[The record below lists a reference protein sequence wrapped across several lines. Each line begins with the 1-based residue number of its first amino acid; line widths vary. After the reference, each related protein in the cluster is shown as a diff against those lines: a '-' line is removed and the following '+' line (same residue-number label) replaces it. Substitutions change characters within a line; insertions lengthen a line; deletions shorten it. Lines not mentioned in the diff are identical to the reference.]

1 MMMHHKEKP
10 VEIRRDFTS
19 VSEYLERLIQYAATF
34 SENNRKSWPHYK
46 NQEDFE
52 KINLLDWPVRKHF
65 EEIYTTGRDCAIA
78 LSDRLVAFNYPDQN
92 PTLTD
97 FVKSFQGG
105 WLYELDDLRK
115 ISEQA
120 KEAAKSVEHCPWAV
134 EKMINLYD
142 DQLRLVEA
150 ARNTV
155 EILKQTNLYKIENG
169 LIPVEQESTDFIPWW
184 KSFDRRIAV
193 FGLIVAVLGL
203 AISLGFLG

>member
-1 MMMHHKEKP
+1 
-10 VEIRRDFTS
+10 
-19 VSEYLERLIQYAATF
+19 
-34 SENNRKSWPHYK
+34 
-46 NQEDFE
+46 
-52 KINLLDWPVRKHF
+52 
-65 EEIYTTGRDCAIA
+65 
-78 LSDRLVAFNYPDQN
+78 
-92 PTLTD
+92 
-97 FVKSFQGG
+97 
-105 WLYELDDLRK
+105 
-115 ISEQA
+115 
-120 KEAAKSVEHCPWAV
+120 
-134 EKMINLYD
+134 MINLYD